1 MAAVFEASI
10 YGISS
15 GGSSTA
21 LVVRAAVVALLLE
34 LATLVAE
41 KAAIA
46 FPLSVELVTR
56 AAVVAAAVVLPGV
69 AVAGDGSLSGSAN
82 NDCRIFRLAAAVV

>member
-1 MAAVFEASI
+1 MK
-10 YGISS
+10 
-15 GGSSTA
+15 
-21 LVVRAAVVALLLE
+21 
-34 LATLVAE
+34 

-69 AVAGDGSLSGSAN
+69 GVAGDGSFSGSAN